1 MAKVK
6 AREKSGDFSPLRQ
19 TIDFPLLAIIVA
31 EPPRTRLIVMFF
43 VEPLGSCD
51 LSLEVIAAVAVDNLT
66 GVNVVSG
73 MSVIHHSNN
82 SFSFGVCSPLSD
94 YRIPHSWLFVNS
106 FL

>member
-19 TIDFPLLAIIVA
+19 TIGFPLLAIIVA

-51 LSLEVIAAVAVDNLT
+51 LSLEVIAAVAADNLT
-66 GVNVVSG
+66 GVNVVST
-73 MSVIHHSNN
+73 MSVFHHSNYLLFFWARCP
-82 SFSFGVCSPLSD
+82 SF
-94 YRIPHSWLFVNS
+94 
-106 FL
+106 